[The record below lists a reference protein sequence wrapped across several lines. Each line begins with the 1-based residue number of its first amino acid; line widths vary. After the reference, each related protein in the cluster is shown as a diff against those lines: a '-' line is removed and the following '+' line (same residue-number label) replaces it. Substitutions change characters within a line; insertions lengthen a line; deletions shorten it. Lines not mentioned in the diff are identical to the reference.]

1 MVSGFSYALLVCELN
16 LPYAAGISYIS
27 ELHDTQL
34 SEGGNDLAA
43 NLVGHI
49 ELGQRHVRRAEKRI
63 LFGRHVAG
71 ASLGQ
76 AGEATSR

>member
-1 MVSGFSYALLVCELN
+1 M
-16 LPYAAGISYIS
+16 SYIS
-27 ELHDTQL
+27 ELHNTQL

-71 ASLGQ
+71 TSLEQ
-76 AGEATSR
+76 AGEATSRE

>member
-1 MVSGFSYALLVCELN
+1 M
-16 LPYAAGISYIS
+16 SYIS

-49 ELGQRHVRRAEKRI
+49 ELGQGHVRRAEKRI
-63 LFGRHVAG
+63 LFGRHDAG
-71 ASLGQ
+71 TSLKQ
-76 AGEATSR
+76 A